1 MKKQKLHIVTVCV
14 FVAFLLVFSVGFWI
28 LPDRS
33 FSAQE
38 NRSLRTFPRFT
49 WERLFDGSFSEEINE
64 YFADQFPVRDEFVGL
79 KGMAENA
86 LLKGENNGILLGK
99 NGQLA
104 QRLFD
109 VHCADGRVIAD
120 CDGFDADNVRA
131 AGEGLTRVSQSL
143 DVPFSVLLTGRTID
157 VAASAFSYPR
167 EGSDALLEAMRASI
181 GDGVDY
187 VQTVPELRERYDAG
201 ESVYYRTDHHW
212 TTLGAYYAYAEL
224 MRSFSMESEILPM
237 EAFTKETL
245 SNAFYGTAWSAGGM
259 KQVAPDA
266 LEIWLLGNEAEF
278 TVTAD
283 GRALEGLYSY
293 SYLEKKDKYSVF
305 LDGTHD
311 VVTITKEGEDRPTLL
326 LLKDS
331 FANSLAPF
339 LAQHFDLVLLNLSS
353 TRNDYTNLSE
363 RVAEYSADR
372 ALIVYTLENVITADK
387 LSRLR

>member
-224 MRSFSMESEILPM
+224 MRNWGMDEQTLPM
-237 EAFTKETL
+237 EAFTRQTA
-245 SNAFYGTAWSAGGM
+245 SDAFYGTAWSAGGM
-259 KQVAPDA
+259 KQVSPDA

-363 RVAEYSADR
+363 RVAEYGADR

>member
-143 DVPFSVLLTGRTID
+143 DVPFSVFLTGRTID

-237 EAFTKETL
+237 EAFSRQTL
-245 SNAFYGTAWSAGGM
+245 SDAFYGTAWSAGGM
-259 KQVAPDA
+259 KQVSPDA

-283 GRALEGLYSY
+283 GRALEGFYSY

-363 RVAEYSADR
+363 RVAEYGADR

>member
-33 FSAQE
+33 FSAEE

-143 DVPFSVLLTGRTID
+143 DVPFSVFLTGRTID

-237 EAFTKETL
+237 EAFSRQTL
-245 SNAFYGTAWSAGGM
+245 SDAFYGTAWSAGGM
-259 KQVAPDA
+259 KQVSPDA

-363 RVAEYSADR
+363 RVAEYGADR

>member
-1 MKKQKLHIVTVCV
+1 MKKQKLHIVTACV
-14 FVAFLLVFSVGFWI
+14 FVAFLLAFSVGFWV

-33 FSAQE
+33 FSAEE

-64 YFADQFPVRDEFVGL
+64 YFADQFPMRDDFVGL
-79 KGMAENA
+79 KGIAENA

-109 VHCADGRVIAD
+109 VRCADGRVIAD
-120 CDGFDADNVRA
+120 CDGFDPDHIRT
-131 AGEGLTRVSQSL
+131 AGEAITRVNENL
-143 DVPFSVLLTGRTID
+143 DIPFTVLLTGRTID

-167 EGSDALLEAMRASI
+167 EGSDALLDAVRASI

-187 VQTVPELRERYDAG
+187 VETVPAFRERYDAG

-212 TTLGAYYAYAEL
+212 TTLGAYYAYVEV
-224 MRSFSMESEILPM
+224 MRSFGMENEILPM
-237 EAFTKETL
+237 ERFTRETA
-245 SNAFYGTAWSAGGM
+245 SNDFYGTAWSAGGM
-259 KQVAPDA
+259 KQVAPDT
-266 LEIWLLGNEAEF
+266 LELWLLGNESEF

-283 GRALEGLYSY
+283 GRVLNGLYST

-311 VVTITKEGEDRPTLL
+311 VVTVTREGEERPTLL

-339 LAQHFDLVLLNLSS
+339 LARHFDLVLLNLSS
-353 TRNDYTNLSE
+353 TRNDYTNLSA
-363 RVAEYSADR
+363 RVAEYGADR
-372 ALIVYTLENVITADK
+372 ALIVYTLENVITTDK